1 MKFRHIIHIFI
12 TTLLVVFIAGCASS
26 KVGEKVITVSIPP
39 LQGLVEAIVNNDYKV
54 VALLPSGST
63 PENYSPTPSQLINI
77 EESEFVFFVGTLDF
91 ENTIAQR
98 LAERDINIVNTGR
111 DAELVEGECS
121 HNHKVGSEHNH
132 GVDPHIWLSLVEL
145 EKVVGNIGNAICAT
159 HPDSVRYKANF
170 EQLMGRIK
178 AAHEHYLELFE
189 PHRGEA
195 FLIYHPALTYFAR
208 DYGLEQISVEQ
219 EGKAP
224 TPTTLAELAEV
235 VNNSEIEHLI
245 YQSEYPVDVVKPV
258 AEVLGV
264 KLLEINPLSVDILA
278 EINRIANTLLTP
290 EYGAE
295 RVN

>member
-278 EINRIANTLLTP
+278 EINRIANTLLT
-290 EYGAE
+290 
-295 RVN
+295 NLD

>member
-12 TTLLVVFIAGCASS
+12 ATLLVVFIAGCASS

-39 LQGLVEAIVNNDYKV
+39 LQGLVKAIVNNDYKV

-77 EESEFVFFVGTLDF
+77 EESEFVFFVGTLEF

-98 LAERDINIVNTGR
+98 LSERDINIVNTGK
-111 DAELVEGECS
+111 DAELIEGECT
-121 HNHKVGSEHNH
+121 HNHKVGSGHNH
-132 GVDPHIWLSLVEL
+132 GIDPHIWLSLTEL
-145 EKVVGNIGNAICAT
+145 ERIVNNVGSAICIA

-170 EQLMGRIK
+170 EQLMGKIK
-178 AAHEHYLELFE
+178 TSHEHYLQLFG
-189 PHRGEA
+189 PHRGDS

-245 YQSEYPVDVVKPV
+245 YQSEYPIDVVKPV

-264 KLLEINPLSVDILA
+264 TLLEINPLSVDILA

>member
-1 MKFRHIIHIFI
+1 MKFRYIIHIFI
-12 TTLLVVFIAGCASS
+12 ATLLVVFIAGCASS

-98 LAERDINIVNTGR
+98 LAERDVNIVNTGR

-121 HNHKVGSEHNH
+121 HNHKVGSEYNH
-132 GVDPHIWLSLVEL
+132 GVEPHIWLSLVEL
-145 EKVVGNIGNAICAT
+145 EKVVGNIGNTICAT

-264 KLLEINPLSVDILA
+264 TLLEINPLSVDILA

-290 EYGAE
+290 NYGAE

>member
-12 TTLLVVFIAGCASS
+12 ATLLVVFIAGCASS

-111 DAELVEGECS
+111 DAELVEGECT

-170 EQLMGRIK
+170 EQLMGRIR
-178 AAHEHYLELFE
+178 AAHEHYFELFE

-224 TPTTLAELAEV
+224 TPTTLAKLAV
-235 VNNSEIEHLI
+235 DVDNSKIKHLI
-245 YQSEYPVDVVKPV
+245 YQSEYPIDVVKPV

-264 KLLEINPLSVDILA
+264 ELLEVNPLSGDVLA
-278 EINRIANTLLTP
+278 EVDRIANTLLTP
-290 EYGAE
+290 NYGAE